1 MKNFTHKVLI
11 CIKRSYSKLEE
22 LGSAAAW
29 AIRN

>member
-1 MKNFTHKVLI
+1 MKKFTHKVLL
-11 CIKRSYSKLEE
+11 CIKKSYSKLEE